1 MPPVSFADVEVNNM
15 ELTPMRVLF
24 KGPTDA
30 QPVDLGGTL
39 DNVVISMAY
48 KKSDIMA
55 DQFGK
60 TVLDRRVSG
69 IDIKVTTSLAEVQN
83 KDLFKVAFPH
93 ATQIPVELTAGSM
106 TAASPAVATFTAHGL
121 AAGDRIK
128 FTAGT
133 LPTGVALN
141 TIYYVLAAGLTANDF
156 EFSLTKGGAA
166 VNGTGSAGSAIVLQK
181 YGKGAI
187 DWNSA
192 IGDGDQVNA
201 GELTL
206 HPLSKDVSD
215 VDTDWNFFKACATAE
230 SEISYGP
237 EGQAKF
243 KIVWTILPDLSV
255 TPARFFRYGD
265 KTLV

>member
-1 MPPVSFADVEVNNM
+1 MVSFANVEVNNM
-15 ELTPMRVLF
+15 ELTPMKVLF
-24 KGPTDA
+24 KSPGASIAD
-30 QPVDLGGTL
+30 DLGGTL
-39 DNVVISMAY
+39 DNVVIAMAY

-55 DQFGK
+55 DQLGK

-83 KDLFKVAFPH
+83 KDLFKIAFPH
-93 ATQIPVELTAGSM
+93 ATKIPLTKTGGSM

-121 AAGDRIK
+121 VAGQRFK

-133 LPTGVALN
+133 LPTGVSLN
-141 TIYYVLAAGLTANDF
+141 TPYYVLPTGLTANDF
-156 EFSLTKGGAA
+156 EFSATKGGSA
-166 VNGTGSAGSAIVLQK
+166 VNGTGSAGTGLTLEV
-181 YGKGAI
+181 YGGGAI

-192 IGDGDQVNA
+192 IGDGDQSNA

-206 HPLSKDVSD
+206 HPLSKDVAD
-215 VDTDWNFFKACATAE
+215 VSTDWTFFKACATAE

-243 KIVWTILPDLSV
+243 KVVWTILPDLSV
-255 TPARFFRYGD
+255 IPARFFRYGD